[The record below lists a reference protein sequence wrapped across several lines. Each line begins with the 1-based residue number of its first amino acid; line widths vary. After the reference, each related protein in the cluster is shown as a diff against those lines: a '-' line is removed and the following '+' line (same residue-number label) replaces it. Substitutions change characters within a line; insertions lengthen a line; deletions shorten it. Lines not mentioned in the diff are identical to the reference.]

1 MWSLCRWGFNVMGFF
16 LLFLLITLWFD
27 VWGVC
32 QCLTI
37 RMWYVWLTL
46 TAVQGVWCE
55 AYLASIHASV
65 QLTVTMCLGVWCFR
79 SIRHVEYVHHCP
91 AVSLRTVPQGHLYFR
106 SVHWPH
112 TDCNNNICVA
122 PSSCTNNIICVTPSQ
137 ESLRHLQTLHLSRTE
152 ILQGTRVHT
161 HKNTWHSTCVHTYVC
176 IQLHACTHVYMHMHT
191 SMHSHAQ
198 THTTNTCTPVIGVVD
213 KRRKKTTISVH
224 HSVDLY
230 CTVR

>member
-1 MWSLCRWGFNVMGFF
+1 MSFSFSSLWTSVRVSTHTHTKWILMWSLCRWGFNVMGFF

-65 QLTVTMCLGVWCFR
+65 QLTLTMCLGVWCFR
-79 SIRHVEYVHHCP
+79 SVRHVEYVHHCP

-161 HKNTWHSTCVHTYVC
+161 QK
-176 IQLHACTHVYMHMHT
+176 HVT
-191 SMHSHAQ
+191 
-198 THTTNTCTPVIGVVD
+198 
-213 KRRKKTTISVH
+213 
-224 HSVDLY
+224 
-230 CTVR
+230 